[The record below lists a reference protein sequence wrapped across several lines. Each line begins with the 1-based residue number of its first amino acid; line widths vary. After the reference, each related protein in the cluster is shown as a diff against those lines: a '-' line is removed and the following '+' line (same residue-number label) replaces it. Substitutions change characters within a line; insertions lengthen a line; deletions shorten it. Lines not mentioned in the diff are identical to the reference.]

1 MPDNAAGITGRPRP
15 LTVSLAP
22 VTSRRPLSSRL
33 ARARRARLTAWLLC
47 GFACTGGVV
56 LAQGEMSPEPGVG
69 PAKAAAAFKLK
80 GVTIARLT
88 QAPRIDGRLDD
99 AAWAQATVID
109 DFEQFQPGNGEP
121 PTEKTEFL
129 VAIDDQNLYIGA
141 RLHDSEPAGIK
152 RWQLVQGAAVVNDD
166 YVQILLDPYN
176 NRRTGYIF
184 YVNPN
189 SVQRDGL
196 LFGGTS
202 FNMDWDGIWEGRAEI
217 GADGW
222 TAEIA
227 IPFKTL
233 SFDPSNDTWGLNLV
247 RAIRR
252 KREEVA
258 WSQNARRITMDLSGE
273 IRGMRGLDQGRG
285 LDVVPSMALTQREQF
300 LSNTSSLLPKP
311 SLDVFYR
318 ITPSLGAALT
328 VNTDFSAT
336 DVDDR
341 QVNLTRFS
349 LFFPEKRDFFLE
361 DSEVFEFGGLTQ
373 NGRPFFSR
381 TIGLSA
387 TGQPIDLDVGGR
399 LTGKV
404 GRYTLG
410 ALAVRQEA
418 TAGVAARD
426 LFVSRGYAGIGEQST
441 LGGIFTWGDP
451 TSERRNYLAGVD
463 AVIRNQTL
471 IADRSIEAKGWAQR
485 SSTEGF
491 EGRDGAWGLSL
502 AYPNDAIDAL
512 FTYSNIQERFR
523 PALGFVN
530 RTGIQEFLG
539 KGKYRYRFEPGGLLR
554 SWLGGFEWREVGDQQ
569 NRLESRGITF
579 TPFTLETQPGDSL
592 SFDVLRLTE
601 VLRRP
606 FPLPGGL
613 GVRPGAYEFDRL
625 RLYGSSAGFRRV
637 SLTWDFERGDFY
649 DGRRAD
655 ARVGVA
661 WRPNQHLFFST
672 QYQQSALQMPTQEFI
687 AKVLAMTAN
696 VAFNVHWAW
705 LNVAQYDNV
714 SGRLGLNSRLRWLP
728 AQGQSAYLVVN
739 YDWREDA
746 FGDFQPFVAET
757 TLKVNYTFRF

>member
-1 MPDNAAGITGRPRP
+1 MIHPSRLRHAGPSRPRATWLAGVWCCAPLAAG
-15 LTVSLAP
+15 A
-22 VTSRRPLSSRL
+22 
-33 ARARRARLTAWLLC
+33 A
-47 GFACTGGVV
+47 
-56 LAQGEMSPEPGVG
+56 LAQSEIPLEPEVAQPGI
-69 PAKAAAAFKLK
+69 ASAFELK
-80 GVTIARLT
+80 GATVARIS
-88 QAPRIDGRLDD
+88 QAPRIDGRLDE
-99 AAWAQATVID
+99 AVWAQATLID
-109 DFEQFQPGNGEP
+109 DLEQFQPGNGEP

-129 VAIDDQNLYIGA
+129 LAIDDENLYIGA

-152 RWQLVQGAAVVNDD
+152 RSQLVQGAAVVNDD
-166 YVQILLDPYN
+166 YVEIMLDPYN

-184 YVNPN
+184 YLNPN

-196 LFGGTS
+196 LFGGMS
-202 FNMDWDGIWEGRAEI
+202 FNMDWDGIWEGRAQV
-217 GADGW
+217 DPSGW

-233 SFDPSNDTWGLNLV
+233 SFDPSNDTWGPNLV

-258 WSQNARRITMDLSGE
+258 WSQNDRRITMDLTGE
-273 IRGMRGLDQGRG
+273 IRGMGGLDQGRG
-285 LDVVPSMALTQREQF
+285 LDVVPSYALIQRERF
-300 LSNTSSLLPKP
+300 IAGDSTLLSKP
-311 SLDVFYR
+311 SLDAYYR

-381 TIGLSA
+381 SIGLSA
-387 TGQPIDLDVGGR
+387 TGQPIDLDIGAR

-410 ALAVRQEA
+410 ALAVRQEE

-426 LFVSRGYAGIGEQST
+426 LFVSRGYVGIGEQST

-451 TSERRNYLAGVD
+451 TSERRNYLAGLD
-463 AVIRNQTL
+463 AVVRNQTL
-471 IADRSIEAKGWAQR
+471 VPDRSIEAKAWAQR
-485 SSTEGF
+485 SRTEGF
-491 EGRDGAWGLSL
+491 EGRDAAWGISL
-502 AYPNDAIDAL
+502 AYPNDSIDAL
-512 FTYSNIQERFR
+512 FTYTNIQERFR

-530 RTGIQEFLG
+530 RTGIQEFVG
-539 KGKYRYRFEPGGLLR
+539 KGKYRYRFESDGWLR
-554 SWLGGFEWREVGDQQ
+554 SWQGGAEWREIGDQDS
-569 NRLESRGITF
+569 RLESRAIVV
-579 TPFTLETQPGDSL
+579 TPFTVDNQPGDTL
-592 SFDVLRLTE
+592 SFDVIRLTE

-613 GVRPGAYEFDRL
+613 VVRPGTYQSDRA
-625 RLYGSSAGFRRV
+625 RLYGNSAGFRGV
-637 SLTWDFERGDFY
+637 SLTWDIERGGFY
-649 DGRRAD
+649 DGERFDTRI
-655 ARVGVA
+655 GVS
-661 WRPNQHLFFST
+661 WRPNRNLFFST
-672 QYQQSALQMPTQEFI
+672 QYQTNELRMPSQAFT
-687 AKVLAMTAN
+687 AKVYALTAN

-728 AQGQSAYLVVN
+728 TPGQSAYLAVN
-739 YDWREDA
+739 YDWRETRSA
-746 FGDFQPFVAET
+746 TSSRSSP
-757 TLKVNYTFRF
+757 RPP

>member
-1 MPDNAAGITGRPRP
+1 MIFRPRP
-15 LTVSLAP
+15 
-22 VTSRRPLSSRL
+22 
-33 ARARRARLTAWLLC
+33 RRAGSSGLRATCVAWALSC
-47 GFACTGGVV
+47 AASTGSIA
-56 LAQGEMSPEPGVG
+56 LAQVEIPPEPDATRPISAGG
-69 PAKAAAAFKLK
+69 FKLK
-80 GVTIARLT
+80 GVTVARIT
-88 QAPRIDGRLDD
+88 EAPRIDGKLDE
-99 AAWAQATVID
+99 AMWSQATLID
-109 DFEQFQPGNGEP
+109 DLEQFQPGNGEP

-129 VAIDDQNLYIGA
+129 VAIDDDNLYIGA

-152 RWQLVQGAAVVNDD
+152 RSQLVQGAAVVNDD
-166 YVQILLDPYN
+166 YVEIMLDPYN

-196 LFGGTS
+196 LFGGMS
-202 FNMDWDGIWEGRAEI
+202 FNMDWDGIWEGHAQVD
-217 GADGW
+217 ATGW

-233 SFDPSNDTWGLNLV
+233 SFDPANDTWGLNLV

-258 WSQNARRITMDLSGE
+258 WSQSDRRITMDLTGE
-273 IRGMRGLDQGRG
+273 IHGMGGLDQGRG
-285 LDVVPSMALTQREQF
+285 LEVVPSFALAQRERF
-300 LSNTSSLLPKP
+300 LVNESTLVSKP

-381 TIGLSA
+381 SIGLSA

-399 LTGKV
+399 ITGTV

-410 ALAVRQEA
+410 ALAVRQQE

-426 LFVSRGYAGIGEQST
+426 LFVSRGYVGIGEQST
-441 LGGIFTWGDP
+441 VGGIFTWGDP

-463 AVIRNQTL
+463 AVIRNRTL
-471 IADRSIEAKGWAQR
+471 VQDRSIEAKGWAQR

-491 EGRDGAWGLSL
+491 EGRDAAWGLSL
-502 AYPNDAIDAL
+502 AYPNDTIDAL
-512 FTYSNIQERFR
+512 FSYASIQERFR

-530 RTGIQEFLG
+530 RTGIQEFVG
-539 KGKYRYRFEPGGLLR
+539 RGKYRYRFESGGWLR
-554 SWLGGFEWREVGDQQ
+554 SWQGGAQWREVGDQD
-569 NRLESRGITF
+569 NRLESRAIAV
-579 TPFTLETQPGDSL
+579 TPFTLENQPGDTLSL
-592 SFDVLRLTE
+592 DVMRLTE

-613 GVRPGAYEFDRL
+613 VVRPGTYEFDRL
-625 RLYGSSAGFRRV
+625 RLYGSSAGFRGV
-637 SLTWDFERGDFY
+637 SLTWDLERGDFY
-649 DGRRAD
+649 DGERTD
-655 ARVGVA
+655 VKLGVA
-661 WRPNQHLFFST
+661 WRPNQHLFLST
-672 QYQQSALQMPTQEFI
+672 QYQTNKLLMPLDGFTARVYAL
-687 AKVLAMTAN
+687 TAN

-728 AQGQSAYLVVN
+728 TPGQSAYLVVN

-746 FGDFQPFVAET
+746 FGDFQPFIAET
-757 TLKVNYTFRF
+757 TLKFNYTFRF

>member
-1 MPDNAAGITGRPRP
+1 MAGASQAGAAADRI
-15 LTVSLAP
+15 LDP
-22 VTSRRPLSSRL
+22 VILPSRL
-33 ARARRARLTAWLLC
+33 HHAGSSGLRATCVAWALSC
-47 GFACTGGVV
+47 VAVV
-56 LAQGEMSPEPGVG
+56 GEVALAQGSTPPVPEAATPAAKVG
-69 PAKAAAAFKLK
+69 FQLK
-80 GVTIARLT
+80 GVTVARISE
-88 QAPRIDGRLDD
+88 APQIDGRLDE
-99 AAWAQATVID
+99 ALWSQATLID
-109 DFEQFQPGNGEP
+109 DFEQFQPGNGEA

-129 VAIDDQNLYIGA
+129 VAIDADNLYIGA
-141 RLHDSEPAGIK
+141 RLHDSEPSLIK
-152 RWQLVQGAAVVNDD
+152 RSQLVQGAAVVSDD
-166 YVQILLDPYN
+166 YVEIMLDPYN

-184 YVNPN
+184 YLNPN

-196 LFGGTS
+196 LFGGMS
-202 FNMDWDGIWEGRAEI
+202 YNMDWDGIWRGHAQVDET
-217 GADGW
+217 GW

-233 SFDPSNDTWGLNLV
+233 SFDPANDTWGLNLV

-258 WSQNARRITMDLSGE
+258 WSQNDRRITMDLTGE
-273 IRGMRGLDQGRG
+273 IHGMGGLDQGRG
-285 LDVVPSMALTQREQF
+285 LEIVPSFAASQRERF
-300 LSNTSSLLPKP
+300 LAGESTLVGKP
-311 SLDVFYR
+311 SLDAYYR
-318 ITPSLGAALT
+318 MTPSLGAALT
-328 VNTDFSAT
+328 INTDFSAT

-361 DSEVFEFGGLTQ
+361 DSEVFEFGGLAQ

-381 TIGLSA
+381 SIGLSA

-399 LTGKV
+399 LTGTI

-410 ALAVRQEA
+410 ALAVQQAE

-426 LFVSRGYAGIGEQST
+426 LFVSRGYVGIGEQST

-451 TSERRNYLAGVD
+451 TSERGNYLAGVD

-471 IADRSIEAKGWAQR
+471 VPDRSIEAKGWAQR

-491 EGRDGAWGLSL
+491 EGRDAAWGLSL

-512 FTYSNIQERFR
+512 FTYTNIQERFR

-539 KGKYRYRFEPGGLLR
+539 KGRYRYRFDSGGWLR
-554 SWLGGFEWREVGDQQ
+554 SWQGGAEWRELGDQQ
-569 NRLESRGITF
+569 DRLESRAITV
-579 TPFTLETQPGDSL
+579 TPFTFENQPGDTLSL
-592 SFDVLRLTE
+592 DVMRLTE

-613 GVRPGAYEFDRL
+613 VVRPGTYEFDRL
-625 RLYGSSAGFRRV
+625 RLYGSSAGFRSL
-637 SLTWDFERGDFY
+637 SLTWDLERGDFY
-649 DGRRAD
+649 DGERLD
-655 ARVGVA
+655 ARLGVS
-661 WRPNQHLFFST
+661 WRPDPHLALGA
-672 QYQQSALQMPTQEFI
+672 QYQTNELRMPLQTFRV
-687 AKVLAMTAN
+687 KLLAATAN
-696 VAFNVHWAW
+696 IAFNVHWAW

-728 AQGQSAYLVVN
+728 TPGQSAYLVVN
-739 YDWREDA
+739 YDWREDI
-746 FGDFQPFVAET
+746 FGNFRPFLAET
-757 TLKVNYTFRF
+757 TLKFNYTFRF